1 MKERVAALAL
11 LACAYPV
18 RPPEPPTDPR
28 ERRTAEAEACRRRAL
43 PPWLD
48 DSALSAASRLDV
60 QESQA
65 GAMNDA
71 FIGDSAVAS
80 ARPPPAR
87 ANQTAGSRV
96 AVILEERRFF
106 ETNCALLRSAGKE
119 LVPRPGP

>member
-1 MKERVAALAL
+1 MRKCVAALAL

-18 RPPEPPTDPR
+18 RPPEPPTDAR
-28 ERRTAEAEACRRRAL
+28 ERRAAEAEACRRSVL

-48 DSALSAASRLDV
+48 DGALSAASRLDG
-60 QESQA
+60 QEAQA

-71 FIGDSAVAS
+71 FIGDSAAAS

-87 ANQTAGSRV
+87 TNQTAGSRV
-96 AVILEERRFF
+96 AIILEERRVFQ
-106 ETNCALLRSAGKE
+106 TNCALLRTAGKE